1 MLERIEKRLKNYGRN
16 DRMYEEENQ
25 LLTQEKGPSIAS
37 TYAYQRPAIQAA
49 LFVLWRI
56 HNKVYQTGARL
67 FYEEIHQQIQT
78 TKGSY
83 KEALAFLEGAGVV
96 VNEVVVENKVPAVLI
111 QRYGILE
118 HD

>member
-1 MLERIEKRLKNYGRN
+1 
-16 DRMYEEENQ
+16 MYEELNDSEQKEELPNV
-25 LLTQEKGPSIAS
+25 TIAT
-37 TYAYQRPAIQAA
+37 TYEYQRPAIQAA

-56 HNKVYQTGARL
+56 HNKGYQVGTRL
-67 FYEEIHQQIQT
+67 FYEEIHQHIHA
-78 TKGSY
+78 TKGAY

>member
-1 MLERIEKRLKNYGRN
+1 MH
-16 DRMYEEENQ
+16 EETNQ
-25 LLTQEKGPSIAS
+25 VTTQQQSNEPIAT
-37 TYAYQRPAIQAA
+37 TYSYQRPAIQVA

-56 HNKVYQTGARL
+56 HNKIYQAGARL
-67 FYEEIHQQIQT
+67 FYEEISNQIRT

-96 VNEVVVENKVPAVLI
+96 VNEVVVENKVPTLLI

-118 HD
+118 NE